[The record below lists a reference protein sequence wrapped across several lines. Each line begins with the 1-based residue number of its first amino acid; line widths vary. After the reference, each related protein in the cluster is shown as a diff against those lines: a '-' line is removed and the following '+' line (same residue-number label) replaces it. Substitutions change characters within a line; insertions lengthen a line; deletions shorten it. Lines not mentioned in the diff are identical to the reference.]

1 MRNHRLFVIILFLF
15 ALSISPDSN
24 AENPVGAL
32 SQTSSF
38 NPVGSGARAVGMGG
52 AFIGMADDATAASWN
67 PGGLGQLKLAEFS
80 LITSCFHLS
89 ENINFGTN
97 PEGSGNHS
105 GFKFENIN
113 YLSLVFPFEMLHY
126 GMVVALTNQ
135 RLYDFFR
142 DWEFKLYDTRTLYTN
157 TSNYIYEQDGGLS
170 AFGISYCINIKPPE
184 LSFGFTLNFWDDQ
197 LTNNSWNENYS
208 IKTKETFNGK
218 TYTSDYIQKEHYKLK
233 GFNINFGFL
242 WRINKQFQIGAVV
255 KTPFTAD
262 IEHHFYSHDS
272 KDVDD
277 KNEVRDEKL
286 SLPLSYGLGIAYMF
300 SKLFHVT
307 ADIYRTEWE
316 DYIYTNLNGKE
327 FCPITAKQSNQS
339 DIDPTHQVRLGL
351 EYLLEKNNYTI
362 PLRCGLFYDPA
373 PANKNPDDYYG
384 FSLGAGLV
392 LKEKSYTK
400 KNKRFSVDFAYQFRF
415 GNNVG
420 TSWFEVRDLNQ
431 KIREHKFYMSL
442 IIYTF

>member
-15 ALSISPDSN
+15 ALSISSDSK
-24 AENPVGAL
+24 AGDAV

-38 NPVGSGARAVGMGG
+38 NPVGSGARAIGMGG

-97 PEGSGNHS
+97 PEGSGKHS
-105 GFKFENIN
+105 VFKLEDIN
-113 YLSLVFPFEMLHY
+113 YISMVFPFEMLNY
-126 GMVVALTNQ
+126 GMVIALTNQ

-142 DWEFKLYDTRTLYTN
+142 NWEFTLNDSDGDIYSTADF
-157 TSNYIYEQDGGLS
+157 IYEQDGSLS
-170 AFGISYCINIKPPE
+170 AFGISYCINLIPRK

-197 LTNNSWNENYS
+197 ITKNSWEEKYT
-208 IKTKETFNGK
+208 IKRKDTYNGK
-218 TYTSDYIQKEHYKLK
+218 TYTNEDIKNKHFKLK
-233 GFNINFGFL
+233 GFNLNLGIL
-242 WRINKQFQIGAVV
+242 LYINKHFQIGAVV
-255 KTPFTAD
+255 KTPFTAN
-262 IEHHFYSHDS
+262 IEHRFFHHSSIDGHG
-272 KDVDD
+272 VDKTD
-277 KNEVRDEKL
+277 VRDEKL
-286 SLPLSYGLGIAYMF
+286 SLPLSYGLGVAYMF
-300 SKLFHVT
+300 SKQLYLT

-316 DYIYTNLNGKE
+316 DYIYTNLNGTE
-327 FCPITAKQSNQS
+327 VCPITAKKSNQS
-339 DIDPTHQVRLGL
+339 DIDPTHQFRMGL
-351 EYLLEKNNYTI
+351 EYLFEKDAYTL

-373 PANKNPDDYYG
+373 PENKNPDDYYG
-384 FSLGAGLV
+384 FSLGTGLV
-392 LKEKSYTK
+392 LKEKGFTK

-420 TSWFEVRDLNQ
+420 TSTLEVRNFNQ
-431 KIREHKFYMSL
+431 DTREHKFYMSM